1 MPQMPQNM
9 AAAAAAPIQRREMRG
24 PSGVDDILKT
34 FQEVRS
40 AELEINQDMTSNFL
54 SGNDFTQQP
63 AMRAAA
69 ELQSLHSDDEI
80 SQLESV
86 RTGTSGQRRGRRKA
100 AIPVANTIS
109 LNL

>member
-1 MPQMPQNM
+1 MM
-9 AAAAAAPIQRREMRG
+9 
-24 PSGVDDILKT
+24 
-34 FQEVRS
+34 
-40 AELEINQDMTSNFL
+40 SNF
-54 SGNDFTQQP
+54 SAGNDFTQQP

-100 AIPVANTIS
+100 AIPVANTMT